1 MKALSAK
8 VYVWL
13 LRGLVGLTL
22 LGIVLFGS
30 AVLVLRYWVLPDIA
44 QYRQDIA
51 AAISKASGQR
61 VAIATIAADWHGLR
75 PHLSLGGV
83 VVYDQK
89 GQPALSFD
97 RVETTLSW
105 KTPVVGEIR
114 LHKLEIQR
122 PRLAVRR
129 EADGLIYISDIAIN
143 QPGARSGFADWLMRQ
158 EEIVV
163 SHGEVEWQD
172 NLRQAPVL
180 PLADVGFRLDNG
192 FAGRHRFGLVAT
204 PPSALASRLDIRGDL
219 RGRSLHELATWRGT
233 LYARLDYTDIA
244 AWRPWVQFPYRL
256 TQGTGGMQ
264 AWLELAEGKPVGVTA
279 DVRLAG
285 VKTRL
290 AKTLPELDLRALS
303 GRLAWQQV
311 ERGFQVEAQR
321 LAVAGPEISF
331 PAASLFLK
339 YQAGDARHAEHGQLR
354 AEGIA
359 LEPLMQLSAHLPLSP
374 AQRQVLADVEP
385 RGQFKQA
392 NLSWD
397 GPLEAPTRYAAKAS
411 FANLGMKPY
420 RKLPGFSNV
429 SGTLDLDAS
438 GGSVVLSGRYSVFD
452 MPQVFRYPVG
462 FDSLD
467 AAANWRV
474 RNGRLALSLT
484 KANFANSDV
493 AGAVTGSY
501 ESTGDGPGQVD
512 LTGSLTRGNAR
523 AVYLYLPRVIG
534 EHTHDWLRDAL
545 TSGTASD
552 VKLRLKGD
560 LRHFP
565 FPDDR
570 DGVFRVTL
578 KGEGATIDYAP
589 GWPPIENV
597 AATLDFH
604 GKRLEILSNQGLI
617 SNVRL
622 PRVKAVIPDL
632 LAPEEVLQIDGEA
645 QGATADVL
653 RYVNASPVSEWIGHF
668 TGEAE
673 ADGAG
678 RLALRLTLPLRKIGT
693 TRVSGSYQFFNNT
706 LRLRP
711 DTPQLQQ
718 VSGRLDFTEKGVSS
732 PRITANV
739 LGGPASVAIATLADG
754 SVRLTAAG
762 RLTAQGL
769 RDAYPGP
776 VTQAL
781 HGATNWSLGV
791 GLRKQLANLS
801 FAADLQGL
809 ESTLPAPFA
818 KPAADSLPLRL
829 DRRMTD
835 ARNDSVSVQL
845 GRIVTAQFARQL
857 DTDGMRVRQGTVR
870 FGAAAPAPA
879 HEGVWVDGELAY
891 LDLDAWRALLPAGD
905 GGTAGLPL
913 SGVHLKADA
922 LDFLG
927 RRFNRLQLNAWAQGP
942 VWQATID
949 GDEMAGEA
957 SWRSSDGG
965 RVAARLK
972 RLIVPEPAPARGVAP
987 GGGRDLDLPALD
999 VVVDELVLH
1008 KLKLGRLELAAA
1020 KQVSDWHIDRLRVTN
1035 PDAAF
1040 NATGLWQSWLAQ
1052 PATKLDVD
1060 LDVKDVGKF
1069 LGRMGYPDRIRRGTA
1084 KLKGNLS
1091 WRGGPASFNLA
1102 TLSGNLQLEAHSGQ
1116 FLKIEPGIG
1125 KLLGLLSL
1133 QSLPRRL
1140 TLDFRD
1146 VFSEGFAFDN
1156 IAGNTVINNGMLATN
1171 DFVMQGPSA
1180 VVTMTGATDLAKE
1193 TQNLRVKVVP
1203 GVGEGVAVAGAF
1215 LGGPVVGVT
1224 ALLLQKLLKDPVG
1237 QMISY
1242 EYQVTGTWDNPQVVK
1257 LGQQARQTPPAE
1269 GAAP

>member
-8 VYVWL
+8 MYLWL
-13 LRGLVGLTL
+13 WRGLIGLVL
-22 LGIVLFGS
+22 LGLVVFGS
-30 AVLVLRYWVLPDIA
+30 AVLALRYWVLPDIG

-51 AAISKASGQR
+51 AALSRASGQR
-61 VAIATIAADWHGLR
+61 IAIASIAADWSGLR

-83 VVYDQK
+83 VVFDQK
-89 GQPALSFD
+89 GRPALSFD
-97 RVETTLSW
+97 RVEAVLSW
-105 KTPVVGEIR
+105 KTALVGEMR
-114 LHKLEIQR
+114 LHRLEIKR
-122 PRLAVRR
+122 PRLGLRR
-129 EADGLIYISDIAIN
+129 EPDGLIYISDIALN
-143 QPGARSGFADWLMRQ
+143 QPGAQSGFADWLMRQ
-158 EEIVV
+158 EEIVI

-180 PLADVGFRLDNG
+180 TLDDVGFRLDNG

-204 PPSALASRLDIRGDL
+204 PPAALASRLDIRGDL
-219 RGRSLHELATWRGT
+219 RGRSLQELVTWRGT

-264 AWLELAEGKPVGVTA
+264 GWLELAEGKPVGVTA
-279 DVRLAG
+279 DVHLSG

-290 AKTLPELDLRALS
+290 AKTLPELDLRGLS
-303 GRLAWQQV
+303 GRLGWHQV
-311 ERGFQVEAQR
+311 ERGFQAEAKG
-321 LAVAGPEISF
+321 LAVDGPEISF
-331 PAASLFLK
+331 PAASFFLK
-339 YQAGDARHAEHGQLR
+339 YQAADARHAESGQLR

-359 LEPLMQLSAHLPLSP
+359 LEPLMRLSAHLPLSP
-374 AQRQVLADVEP
+374 AQRQVLSDVEP

-397 GPLEAPTRYAAKAS
+397 GPLDAPTRYAAKAS

-420 RKLPGFSNV
+420 GKLPGFSNV
-429 SGTLDLDAS
+429 SGTLDLDS
-438 GGSVVLSGRYSVFD
+438 GGGSVVLRGRYSMFD

-474 RNGRLALSLT
+474 RGGRLELALT
-484 KANFANSDV
+484 KASFANADV
-493 AGAVTGSY
+493 AGAVSGSY
-501 ESTGDGPGQVD
+501 ESTGEGPGRVD
-512 LTGSLTRGNAR
+512 LTGSLSRGNAR
-523 AVYLYLPRVIG
+523 AIYLYLPRVIG

-545 TSGTASD
+545 ASGTASD

-565 FPDDR
+565 FPDDQ

-578 KGEGATIDYAP
+578 HGQDATIDYAP

-597 AATLDFH
+597 AATLEFR
-604 GKRLEILSNQGLI
+604 GKRMEIAASQGVV

-632 LAPEEVLQIDGEA
+632 LAPEEVLQIEGEA

-653 RYVNASPVSEWIGHF
+653 RYVNASPVAEWIGHL
-668 TGEAE
+668 TQQAE
-673 ADGAG
+673 AQGAG
-678 RLALRLTLPLRKIGT
+678 RLALRLTLPLRKLGT
-693 TRVSGSYQFFNNT
+693 TRVNGSYQFYNNS
-706 LRLRP
+706 LRLQP

-718 VSGRLDFTEKGVSS
+718 VNGRLDFTENGVSA
-732 PRITANV
+732 PRITGNV
-739 LGGPASVAIATLADG
+739 LGGPASMAIATLADH

-769 RDAYPGP
+769 RDTWPHP

-791 GLRKQLANLS
+791 GLRNQLANLS
-801 FAADLQGL
+801 FASDLRGL

-818 KPAADSLPLRL
+818 KAAGDSLPLRI

-835 ARNDSVSVQL
+835 AQNDSVSLQL
-845 GRIVTAQFARQL
+845 GKVVTAELARRF
-857 DTDGMRVRQGTVR
+857 DAGGTRVRQGTVR
-870 FGAAAPAPA
+870 FGSVAPAPA
-879 HEGVWVDGELAY
+879 HEGVWVDGELPY
-891 LDLDAWRALLPAGD
+891 LDLDAWRALLASGD
-905 GGTAGLPL
+905 GGPPELPL

-927 RRFNRLQLNAWAQGP
+927 RRFNRLQLNAWTQGP
-942 VWQATID
+942 LWQATVD
-949 GDEMAGEA
+949 GDEVAGEA
-957 SWRSSDGG
+957 SWRSIDGG
-965 RVAARLK
+965 RIAAHFK
-972 RLIVPEPAPARGVAP
+972 RLVVPEAAPERGVAP

-999 VVVDELVLH
+999 VVVDDLVLH
-1008 KLKLGRLELAAA
+1008 RLKLGRLEIAAT
-1020 KQVSDWHIDRLRVTN
+1020 KQASDWRIDRLRVTN

-1040 NATGLWQSWLAQ
+1040 NATGVWQSWLAQ
-1052 PATKLDVD
+1052 PTTKLDAD
-1060 LDVKDVGKF
+1060 LEVKDVGKF

-1084 KLKGNLS
+1084 KLTGNLS
-1091 WRGGPASFNLA
+1091 WRGGPAAFNLA
-1102 TLSGNLQLEAHSGQ
+1102 TLSGNLRLEAHSGQ

-1156 IAGNTVINNGMLATN
+1156 IAGSTVLNNGMLATN
-1171 DFVMQGPSA
+1171 DFVMQGPAA

-1215 LGGPVVGVT
+1215 LGGPIVGVT

-1257 LGQQARQTPPAE
+1257 LGQPAAQAE